1 MDSGSSDIEEQWT
14 WSGAR
19 EFTINSPTLYILGMN
34 VCVGEPAAVQ
44 PVGGGVVDRA
54 DRRDQDPRLYYLP
67 PKLSGTGF
75 TM

>member
-1 MDSGSSDIEEQWT
+1 ML
-14 WSGAR
+14 
-19 EFTINSPTLYILGMN
+19 EFTINSPTLYVPGMN

-67 PKLSGTGF
+67 HKLSGTGF
-75 TM
+75 TI